1 MANFRTI
8 GTDFSEGLKAP
19 HYTNGRLLTAEDL
32 QQEQRAGLERLAQT
46 GRAAGYGIVEGF
58 QVTAAAGKTAL
69 KVTAGLGL
77 NRLGQVIHLA
87 ADSVTLPV
95 QPVASGEEPLRRA
108 GRFEACAEPEG
119 DQPPTTAAGAY
130 LLTAAPLAQ
139 LEGFVPRKACDGTST
154 ATCAN
159 QWEVEG
165 VEFKIIRLVNYSPP
179 TGNRANRNRNLLAH
193 WFYGSQE
200 ITGLMRDPLQFP
212 AAYTGFSDIAA
223 DDFTLCDLPLAVFFW
238 ANNQIRFIDQWAVRR
253 RLIHPYPSAKWAANI
268 SDQRLAEGQA
278 RFLQFQEQAADLQA
292 EYGPQTDTLRAV
304 DHFGYLPPV
313 GILPVNPFELI
324 ITDIFEATLSE
335 QQMRLIIEFK
345 LTVAQVLERV
355 RTGVLNSLGDKNA
368 FSLEA
373 FFGELLPPE
382 YQIVH
387 EDFVHDRLHQSWV
400 QPPIVLPP
408 PPSPPGLFGLFE
420 LVLSDGSLMAVNDDN
435 FAGIV
440 GNLSSKF
447 KGSVFSMSAQPANVA
462 AAAMATMA
470 MATPAAAS
478 VTPTVV
484 GPTPGN
490 IAAANLSA
498 ANIAEAAGPTAAT
511 GNLAAGRLA
520 LLANIS
526 RFRPPR
532 AIFEPPRRGDG
543 DDVEPMV
550 DILVV
555 DELLDPYRDQLSKS
569 MSGRIDDAIAA
580 LTDGGGIFSAVNNYA
595 AVNNSIANAFKL
607 NNFLWQASL
616 AGKADFGQLIK
627 IINKGKTPIF
637 YVVFARRRPPVI
649 SRPLRL

>member
-8 GTDFSEGLKAP
+8 GTDFSAGLKAP

-46 GRAAGYGIVEGF
+46 GRAAGYGIIEGF
-58 QVTAAAGKTAL
+58 QVTTAAGKTAL

-77 NRLGQVIHLA
+77 NRLGQVVHLA

-95 QPVASGEEPLRRA
+95 QPVIPSQEPIRRA

-119 DQPPTTAAGAY
+119 GEPPVTAAGAY
-130 LLTAAPLAQ
+130 LLTVAPLAQ

-154 ATCAN
+154 AACAN
-159 QWEVEG
+159 QWEIEG
-165 VEFKIIRLVNYSPP
+165 VEFKIIRLVNYTPP
-179 TGNRANRNRNLLAH
+179 TGNRINRNRNLLAH
-193 WFYGSQE
+193 WFFGSQE

-212 AAYTGFSDIAA
+212 AAYTGFSNIAA
-223 DDFTLCDLPLAVFFW
+223 DDFTHCNLPLAVFFW
-238 ANNQIRFIDQWAVRR
+238 TNNQIRFIDQWAVRR
-253 RLIHPYPSAKWAANI
+253 RLVHPYPATKWAANI

-278 RFLQFQEQAADLQA
+278 RFLQFQEQAANLQA
-292 EYGPQTDTLRAV
+292 EFGPQTDTLRAV

-313 GILPVNPFELI
+313 GILPVNPFELVM
-324 ITDIFEATLSE
+324 TDIFEATLSE

-355 RTGVLNSLGDKNA
+355 RTGVLNALGDKNA

-387 EDFVHDRLHQSWV
+387 EDFVHDRLHQSWA
-400 QPPIVLPP
+400 QPPIALPP
-408 PPSPPGLFGLFE
+408 PPATPNLFDLI
-420 LVLSDGSLMAVNDDN
+420 LSDGSLVAVKDDN
-435 FAGIV
+435 FANII

-447 KGSVFSMSAQPANVA
+447 QGSVFSMSPSAVTPA
-462 AAAMATMA
+462 AAAVATA
-470 MATPAAAS
+470 NMATPAAAT
-478 VTPTVV
+478 VTPTVIAAS
-484 GPTPGN
+484 PGRATAN
-490 IAAANLSA
+490 IAATSEAIFSA
-498 ANIAEAAGPTAAT
+498 TATASVSSM
-511 GNLAAGRLA
+511 AAGRVN
-520 LLANIS
+520 LLANRT

-532 AIFEPPRRGDG
+532 AIFESPRRGQG
-543 DDVEPMV
+543 DDVEPLV

-555 DELLDPYRDQLSKS
+555 DELLDPYRDQLNKS

-580 LTDGGGIFSAVNNYA
+580 LSGSGGGSFNAANSYVAVNNA
-595 AVNNSIANAFKL
+595 IANAFKL

-616 AGKADFGQLIK
+616 AGKADFGQLIQ

-637 YVVFARRRPPVI
+637 YVVFARRRPPAI